1 MTQGLYHLVPIGEVI
16 ENPSNPRRAMDK
28 AAMDELTES
37 VRTHGVLQPLLAR
50 RTSDGELL
58 ELVAG
63 HRRLRAAV
71 AAGLDHVP
79 VIERVLT
86 DQEVLEI
93 QIIENLQRADL
104 HPLEE
109 AEGYRRLHQEFGYSV
124 EDLAAKVGKSKAY
137 VYSRMR
143 YTHLPP
149 NAKKL
154 FLQGTLTPTTA
165 GLIARIPD
173 ATLAERAAKE
183 ITQKRSWGD
192 GLMTAHEARAHI
204 ENSFTLRLSE
214 AQWSIK
220 DAELVPAA
228 GACTTCPK
236 RTGNQRELFDD
247 IKSPD
252 VCTDPQ
258 CFERKTDA
266 HWLAKQAEAKAKGQE
281 VLDEAAA
288 KKLFTEWGDLKHDA
302 TYVDLARHTRS
313 GQPTKKV
320 KPKDAPTV
328 LVREPRSGRVVE
340 LVSIAHLPKSARNTC
355 TPPSARAEDA
365 KRKLKRLVAAAAI
378 EKIRA
383 ARSKHKD
390 KREWWAWL
398 VSAIARE
405 SQYDGLKAY
414 AKQQGLDLTKESPQE
429 AVLRHLATMKTVLE
443 LQDALSDLVLA
454 QAGNIGSYMQGYG
467 AVLET
472 AVTTFGIDMKALEKA
487 VRAAQAKQPKPAK
500 KAKSKKAAPKKK
512 RGAA

>member
-1 MTQGLYHLVPIGEVI
+1 MSASIDLPVESVVECQ
-16 ENPSNPRRAMDK
+16 SNPRRAFDTD
-28 AAMDELTES
+28 ALAELAES
-37 VRTHGVLQPLLAR
+37 VRAHGILQPILVR
-50 RTSDGELL
+50 PGKGTTF

-79 VIERVLT
+79 VIVREL
-86 DQEVLEI
+86 DDKQVLEI
-93 QIIENLQRADL
+93 QVIENLQRTDL

-154 FLQGTLTPTTA
+154 FLEGSLTPSTA

-183 ITQKRSWGD
+183 ITQGSWGD
-192 GLMTAHEARAHI
+192 GIMTAHEAREHI
-204 ENSFTLRLSE
+204 ERNFTLRLTE

-220 DAELVPAA
+220 DAELLPAA

-258 CFERKTDA
+258 CYQSKTDA
-266 HWLAKQAEAKAKGQE
+266 HWLVKQAEAKAKGQE
-281 VLDEAAA
+281 VLDAAAAA
-288 KKLFTEWGDLKHDA
+288 KVFDQWGNLKHDA
-302 TYVDLARHTRS
+302 RYVDLSGYTRS
-313 GQPTKKV
+313 GHPVKKV

-328 LVREPRSGRVVE
+328 LARDPKYGLVLTLVAVE
-340 LVSIAHLPKSARNTC
+340 HLPKSASKAG
-355 TPPSARAEDA
+355 PAPSARAEDA

-378 EKIRA
+378 EKIKA
-383 ARSKHKD
+383 QRSKLKD
-390 KREWWAWL
+390 EREWWTWL

-405 SQYDGLKAY
+405 FQHDGLKAY
-414 AKQQGLDLTKESPQE
+414 AKQQGLDITKASPQE
-429 AVLRHLATMKTVLE
+429 AVLRHLAALKTVLE
-443 LQDALSDLVLA
+443 LQEALSDLVLA

-467 AVLET
+467 DVLET
-472 AVTTFGIDMKALEKA
+472 AATAFRIDLKAIEKS
-487 VRAAQAKQPKPAK
+487 VRASKPA
-500 KAKSKKAAPKKK
+500 KAKSKSKKK
-512 RGAA
+512 PATKPKPTKKGRAS